1 MSTDPPVMPSLTSG
15 LDETWLTLT
24 QEDILEPALPICDP
38 HHHLWERPDYRY
50 LLPEFLADVGSGHH
64 IESTVFLECG
74 AFYRPDGPVEMR
86 SVGEAEFVSSVAA
99 ESASGAPGTT
109 RVAAAFAGFADLTL
123 GAGAEAVLSA
133 LMHAGRGRFR
143 GVRHSAAR
151 DDGFVIASSHRPPNG
166 LYLDPTFRQ
175 GFACLG
181 RLGLT
186 FDAWVYHPQIP
197 DVMDLARTF
206 PEQPIVLNH
215 VGGPIGIGPYAG
227 RHAEEFAKWEHAI
240 RDLAT
245 CENVVVKLG
254 ALGSK
259 RAGFEWHERPR
270 PPSSEDLATAWRPYI
285 ETCID
290 AFGAARCMFES
301 NFPVDKVSCSYAVLW
316 NAFKRLTT
324 GCSESEKAA
333 LFRDTAHRFYQ
344 IDIPEQP

>member
-1 MSTDPPVMPSLTSG
+1 
-15 LDETWLTLT
+15 
-24 QEDILEPALPICDP
+24 
-38 HHHLWERPDYRY
+38 
-50 LLPEFLADVGSGHH
+50 LADAGSVNH
-64 IESTVFLECG
+64 IEISVFLECG
-74 AFYRPDGPVEMR
+74 ALYRPHGRIAMR
-86 SVGEAEFVSSVAA
+86 PVGEAEFVSGVAA
-99 ESASGAPGTT
+99 ESASSTPGTT
-109 RVAAAFAGFADLTL
+109 RVAAAFVGFADLTL
-123 GAGAEAVLSA
+123 GAEAEAVLTA
-133 LMHAGRGRFR
+133 LREAGRGRFR
-143 GVRHSAAR
+143 GVRHTAAR
-151 DDGFVIASSHRPPNG
+151 DDGFVIASSHRPAAG

-197 DVMDLARTF
+197 DVIDLARTF

-227 RHAEEFAKWEHAI
+227 RRDEELPKWERAI

-245 CENVVVKLG
+245 CENVFMKLG

-259 RAGFEWHERPR
+259 RAGFGWHERPR
-270 PPSSEDLATAWRPYI
+270 PPSSEDLAAAWQPYI

-324 GCSESEKAA
+324 SCSESEKAA
-333 LFRDTAHRFYQ
+333 LFRNTAHRFYQ
-344 IDIPEQP
+344 IERPEPH